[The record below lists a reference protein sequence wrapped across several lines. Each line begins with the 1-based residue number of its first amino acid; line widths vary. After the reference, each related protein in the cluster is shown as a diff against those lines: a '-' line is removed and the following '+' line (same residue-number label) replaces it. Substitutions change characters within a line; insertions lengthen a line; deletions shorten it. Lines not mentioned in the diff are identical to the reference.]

1 VAYQVTHANGATIV
15 MLVVVL
21 DYFLGV
27 GHTYDRQT
35 TIDTAM
41 NCRLFYI
48 CAGTLG
54 TAFLYA
60 TIGDALHSAS

>member
-1 VAYQVTHANGATIV
+1 V

-27 GHTYDRQT
+27 GHTYDRQA
-35 TIDTAM
+35 TIDTVA

-48 CAGTLG
+48 CACSLAIACFYGMYNFSG
-54 TAFLYA
+54 EA
-60 TIGDALHSAS
+60 